1 MRNVNATFIIK
12 SAKLKNVLDN
22 VMVEMMMMKIR
33 FIISYDLIEFN
44 CNLLESEVLTSYRGS
59 KYDEICVTYIFS

>member
-1 MRNVNATFIIK
+1 
-12 SAKLKNVLDN
+12 
-22 VMVEMMMMKIR
+22 MVEMMMMKIR